1 MIEMG
6 WAGGRLAGPSRC
18 PHRVVFG
25 QGRVVHCRDGGEVTV
40 STSCVQFS
48 DGSID
53 IGGLIET
60 PAVQIDRR
68 HSAAMLG
75 NSRRQ
80 SSDPPLSRRGGC
92 SDDHHRTPPHPAGGR
107 SRAAVPSANR
117 TGRALGH
124 RYCSDEPFSSWT
136 KAFTDPRLCAAIV
149 DMLTFAGQI
158 TETGSA
164 SYRPVHAR
172 NARPAS

>member
-60 PAVQIDRR
+60 PAVQIDQRPF
-68 HSAAMLG
+68 
-75 NSRRQ
+75 
-80 SSDPPLSRRGGC
+80 SSDARQLAAAIIGPSTESTGGC

>member
-1 MIEMG
+1 
-6 WAGGRLAGPSRC
+6 
-18 PHRVVFG
+18 
-25 QGRVVHCRDGGEVTV
+25 VTV

-80 SSDPPLSRRGGC
+80 SSDPPLSRRVGAAMTTTE
-92 SDDHHRTPPHPAGGR
+92 RHPIP
-107 SRAAVPSANR
+107 RAAGVELLFQVLTEREERSVIAIAPTSHSLPGQR
-117 TGRALGH
+117 HSLTRDCAL
-124 RYCSDEPFSSWT
+124 
-136 KAFTDPRLCAAIV
+136 RL
-149 DMLTFAGQI
+149 LTC
-158 TETGSA
+158 
-164 SYRPVHAR
+164 
-172 NARPAS
+172 

>member
-1 MIEMG
+1 MITMR
-6 WAGGRLAGPSRC
+6 WADDWQDHPDC

-25 QGRVVHCRDGGEVTV
+25 QGRVVQCRDGGEVTV

-80 SSDPPLSRRGGC
+80 SSDPPLSRRVGAAMTTTE
-92 SDDHHRTPPHPAGGR
+92 RHPIP
-107 SRAAVPSANR
+107 RAAGVERLFQVLTEREEQSAIAIAPTSHSLPGQR
-117 TGRALGH
+117 HSLTRDCAL
-124 RYCSDEPFSSWT
+124 
-136 KAFTDPRLCAAIV
+136 RL
-149 DMLTFAGQI
+149 LTC
-158 TETGSA
+158 
-164 SYRPVHAR
+164 
-172 NARPAS
+172 

>member
-1 MIEMG
+1 VIEMG

-80 SSDPPLSRRGGC
+80 SSDPPLSRRVGAAMTTTE
-92 SDDHHRTPPHPAGGR
+92 RHPIP
-107 SRAAVPSANR
+107 RAAGVELLFQVLTEREERSVIAIAPTSHSLPGQR
-117 TGRALGH
+117 HSLTRDCAL
-124 RYCSDEPFSSWT
+124 
-136 KAFTDPRLCAAIV
+136 RL
-149 DMLTFAGQI
+149 LTC
-158 TETGSA
+158 
-164 SYRPVHAR
+164 
-172 NARPAS
+172 